1 MNRLRSHLIR
11 KFEDDPEC
19 KLLVYTPKNTQSVE
33 LRFRGEK
40 TAKVVGQLAAEKPVE
55 GNLLSGILVRRNFK
69 LHMMAPEDL
78 QSIKQKLMKIIFQ
91 LSVIFR
97 LYNINT
103 IDCHTTFR
111 NSIYSSTEV
120 ILEKIFNDHFF
131 LVCLKTDLWF

>member
-40 TAKVVGQLAAEKPVE
+40 TAKVVGQLAAEKPAE
-55 GNLLSGILVRRNFK
+55 GNILNGILVRRNFK

-78 QSIKQKLMKIIFQ
+78 QSMNREKLINRI
-91 LSVIFR
+91 LNADIFR

-103 IDCHTTFR
+103 IDCNTTFR
-111 NSIYSSTEV
+111 NSIYSCTEV
-120 ILEKIFNDHFF
+120 KE
-131 LVCLKTDLWF
+131 